1 MAAVRRGPHISALDP
16 AAIEAHL
23 ADAKEKVAN
32 KQCRVVLWDELK
44 DNPPKQLK
52 ISPLAMVPHKS
63 RAFRAILD
71 LSFALQLEDGSSVTS
86 VNDSTTKTA
95 PYGAIDQLGHSLMR
109 IIHALA
115 ELSDD
120 AKVFFA
126 KFDIKDGFWRLDVED
141 DEE

>member
-1 MAAVRRGPHISALDP
+1 MAD
-16 AAIEAHL
+16 
-23 ADAKEKVAN
+23 KVA
-32 KQCRVVLWDELK
+32 KGQARVVLWDDIK
-44 DNPPKQLK
+44 DTPPQQLK

-71 LSFALQLEDGSSVTS
+71 LSLSLRLADGSSVTS

-115 ELSDD
+115 ELDDD

-126 KFDIKDGFWRLDVED
+126 KFDIKDGF
-141 DEE
+141 